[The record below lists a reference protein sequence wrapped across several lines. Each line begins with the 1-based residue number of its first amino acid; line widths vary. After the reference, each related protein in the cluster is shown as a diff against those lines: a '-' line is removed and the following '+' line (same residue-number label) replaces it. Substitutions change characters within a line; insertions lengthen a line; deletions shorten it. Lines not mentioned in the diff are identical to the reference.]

1 MSFGAV
7 GGLGT
12 ASARPPRSDGGPL
25 IIASVPPYGND
36 GPRRR
41 GRPPSP
47 LGLPR
52 LRGPPRFPTAVE
64 NSRSAARPVYHR
76 RAHLRTS
83 TRRSFPPMATAR
95 STSRSSKD
103 TYLGRVVAGRYRL
116 EALLGE
122 GGMGVVYRARHVLI
136 DRVVALKL
144 IRPDLRGETHLRA
157 WMLREARAANRVDH
171 AHIVEI
177 HDVGETEEG
186 ELYLVMEYLT
196 GTSLSSEIAKGQMPI
211 TRAVDILEQMT
222 AALSRAHD
230 LGVVHRDLKSDNI
243 MLTTRGGRRDFVKIL
258 DFGLAALA
266 RDPRLAPKGAV
277 FGTPEYMSPEQARGD
292 DAVPTSDLYALGILF
307 FEMTTGQLPF
317 RSSDRDTLLEMQRS
331 SPSPRPVT
339 LRQDLPDTAERI
351 ILRLLEKDPR
361 RRFRDGHHLS
371 EQLKALQRTLPS
383 TTWEVQQQAEPPAA
397 APPPPP
403 APTPGVVEWSR
414 RAAYFARMVARAYP
428 NGRAPAD
435 VQQAAD
441 QMWETAARASRL
453 EGELASHQK
462 KLEAIER
469 RGRALRAEIGRKVE
483 ELAEEESRTL
493 RDAAAERERV
503 SSLQQRLGEANQR
516 WEAAHQRAIQAAAGS
531 DGQTMRAAFEEVGGM
546 RSRAQTLQ
554 EIIQE
559 NQQRVQTKENAAADL
574 RRQIDE
580 LRAQLQR
587 YSDALENDLSAG
599 RERIA
604 TRVREALGYEKTF
617 AQASEVLMTHLA
629 DRPECSEL
637 IEELRTEEARFNRRA
652 EQSQVAPAAPP
663 DRLIKA

>member
-1 MSFGAV
+1 
-7 GGLGT
+7 
-12 ASARPPRSDGGPL
+12 
-25 IIASVPPYGND
+25 
-36 GPRRR
+36 
-41 GRPPSP
+41 
-47 LGLPR
+47 
-52 LRGPPRFPTAVE
+52 
-64 NSRSAARPVYHR
+64 
-76 RAHLRTS
+76 
-83 TRRSFPPMATAR
+83 MAPAR
-95 STSRSSKD
+95 SGARTPKD
-103 TYLGRVVAGRYRL
+103 NYLGRVVAGRYRL

-177 HDVGETEEG
+177 HDVGETDEG

-196 GTSLSSEIAKGQMPI
+196 GTSLSSLVAKGQLPI
-211 TRAVDILEQMT
+211 TQAVDILEQMT
-222 AALSRAHD
+222 AALARAHD

-243 MLTTRGGRRDFVKIL
+243 MLTVRGGRRDFVKIL

-292 DAVPTSDLYALGILF
+292 DAIPASDLYALGILF

-317 RSSDRDTLLEMQRS
+317 RSSDRDTLLEMQRTS
-331 SPSPRPVT
+331 APPRPRS
-339 LRQDLPDTAERI
+339 LRTDLPEAAERI

-371 EQLKALQRTLPS
+371 EELKALQRTLPS
-383 TTWEVQQQAEPPAA
+383 TTWEVQQQAEPPPA

-403 APTPGVVEWSR
+403 APTPGVIEWSR

-428 NGRAPAD
+428 NGRVPPE

-441 QMWETAARASRL
+441 QMWELSARASRL
-453 EGELASHQK
+453 EGELASHHK

-493 RDAAAERERV
+493 RDAAAERTRV
-503 SSLQQRLGEANQR
+503 EELAKRLAEANQQ
-516 WEAAHQRAIQAAAGS
+516 WELAHQRALMTGGDPSI
-531 DGQTMRAAFEEVGGM
+531 MRAVFEEVGGW
-546 RSRAQTLQ
+546 RARAHTLQ
-554 EIIQE
+554 EVVAE
-559 NQQRVQTKENAAADL
+559 QQARVAQKENVAADL

-580 LRAQLQR
+580 LRAQLLR

-604 TRVREALGYEKTF
+604 TRVREALSYEKGLG
-617 AQASEVLMTHLA
+617 QNSEILLTHLKE
-629 DRPECSEL
+629 RPECAEL
-637 IEELRTEEARFNRRA
+637 IEELRVAEAKFNRA
-652 EQSQVAPAAPP
+652 PESSQVVPASPRTA
-663 DRLIKA
+663 

>member
-1 MSFGAV
+1 
-7 GGLGT
+7 
-12 ASARPPRSDGGPL
+12 
-25 IIASVPPYGND
+25 
-36 GPRRR
+36 
-41 GRPPSP
+41 
-47 LGLPR
+47 
-52 LRGPPRFPTAVE
+52 
-64 NSRSAARPVYHR
+64 
-76 RAHLRTS
+76 
-83 TRRSFPPMATAR
+83 MATAR

-397 APPPPP
+397 APPPP